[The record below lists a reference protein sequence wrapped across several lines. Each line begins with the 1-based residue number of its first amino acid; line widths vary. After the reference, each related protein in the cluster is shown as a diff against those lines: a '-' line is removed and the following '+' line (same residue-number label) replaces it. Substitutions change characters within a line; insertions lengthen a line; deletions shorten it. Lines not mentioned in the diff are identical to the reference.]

1 MRDRGHSRPQKGR
14 LITCNHAS
22 PTMVALKYAVALVVV
37 LAHGCDASSLRPPSM
52 SSWMRVRGGAAA
64 ESEDGNGS
72 VVELERKALT
82 KEEIM
87 EKLNSIPTFCIVNK
101 DGGVIGMTDAEGG
114 KKSCC
119 WFTDAA
125 EAKAIL
131 AAVQKSNPD
140 AGLRLECHGL
150 GGAFTQCNG
159 WETEDGKP
167 SAEAKSPDG
176 DVIEL
181 RLQGNH
187 ALTKAAGPKL
197 VKMLDDMGIDKG
209 CWQLPL
215 FICDKLQSPKI
226 VPVFLNPR
234 DLAKMWE
241 RSGRKKEDLPEDIS
255 VMDIRMLVKQMQT
268 DENPWSIFHFV
279 GSVDAVKLAAEIQG
293 LPIPEGLDADED
305 SDGSEDGAA
314 KSVYDSATED
324 EDEEEEVMV

>member
-1 MRDRGHSRPQKGR
+1 
-14 LITCNHAS
+14 
-22 PTMVALKYAVALVVV
+22 MVAFRPV
-37 LAHGCDASSLRPPSM
+37 LLCAAFLSGCDASSLRPPSL
-52 SSWMRVRGGAAA
+52 SSWMRMRGGDDGAADADLAAEAAA
-64 ESEDGNGS
+64 
-72 VVELERKALT
+72 LERKALT

-87 EKLNSIPTFCIVNK
+87 EKLNAIPTFCIVNK
-101 DGGVIGMTDAEGG
+101 DGGVIGMADAEGG

-159 WETEDGKP
+159 WESEDGKP
-167 SAEAKSPDG
+167 VAEAKSPDG
-176 DVIEL
+176 DAIEL

-187 ALTKAAGPKL
+187 ALCKAAGPKL
-197 VKMLDDMGIDKG
+197 EKMLDDMGIDKG

-268 DENPWSIFHFV
+268 DENPWKIFHFV
-279 GSVDAVKLAAEIQG
+279 GSVDSVRLAAEIQG
-293 LPIPEGLDADED
+293 IPLPEGLEADN
-305 SDGSEDGAA
+305 DGEDGADGGA
-314 KSVYDSATED
+314 TKSVYDTATE
-324 EDEEEEVMV
+324 EEEEEEEVMV